1 MPVKFNV
8 DRVMRNWKASG
19 GKSKFEK
26 SLRDVLIYMQNDP
39 NIKNMA
45 EAAYLLGTAKAE
57 SDYSL
62 QRWESDYQCGPAG
75 MPYNK
80 KPCNRALNY
89 FRSRKT
95 GGGGSKK
102 NYYEMGLDR
111 NGMPYFGRGLIQLT
125 GKYNYDKYGK
135 LIGVDLLADGD
146 RALIPK
152 NSYKIASTYLKLKTF
167 KHVNNNDLRK
177 ARKSVNGGTRGVD
190 EVNGAFKRW
199 MNVFKT
205 SGFGN
210 SGMTRQT
217 RQVALYS
224 SLAVGILGTIG
235 LGVYVVKKNN
245 IQLPALPNM
254 PDTMPTLPIGLR

>member
-8 DRVMRNWKASG
+8 DRVISNWKKIG
-19 GKSKFEK
+19 GKSKFPQ
-26 SLRDVLIYMQNDP
+26 SLRSVLIYMQNDS
-39 NIKNMA
+39 NITNMA
-45 EAAYLLGTAKAE
+45 EAAYLLATAKAE

-75 MPYNK
+75 IPYDK
-80 KPCNRALNY
+80 YPCTKALNY
-89 FRSRKT
+89 FRSTKT
-95 GGGGSKK
+95 SGGSKR

-125 GKYNYDKYGK
+125 GKYNYEKYGK
-135 LIGVDLLADGD
+135 LIGVDLLSDGD

-167 KHVNNNDLRK
+167 KHVNQGDLRR

-190 EVNGAFKRW
+190 EVNGAFNKW
-199 MNVFKT
+199 VKVFKA
-205 SGFGN
+205 SGFTT
-210 SGMTRQT
+210 SSMTRQS
-217 RQVALYS
+217 RQIALYS
-224 SLAVGILGTIG
+224 SLALGLLGTVG

-245 IQLPALPNM
+245 IQMPGLPRIPDIM
-254 PDTMPTLPIGLR
+254 PMPVTI